1 METTKKKEIEQANE
15 VIAEMLLD
23 VLYQACA
30 IQEESDN
37 EFIENGEPFIDKC
50 CISAYE
56 QACNLLTNKGYLR
69 TKNGRIYFL
78 TEKAKKLK

>member
-1 METTKKKEIEQANE
+1 METTEKKEIEQANE

-37 EFIENGEPFIDKC
+37 EFIENG
-50 CISAYE
+50 
-56 QACNLLTNKGYLR
+56 
-69 TKNGRIYFL
+69 RIYFL